1 MNPAEYLKIL
11 ARRWWILLAA
21 AVIVGASAA
30 VFSRLQTPVY
40 RATQQIYIKP
50 ARNDNGLSETIL
62 KLLNGYRA
70 WMDTK
75 ERAERVIA
83 NYAREVN
90 GRTTTLDMTPD
101 QLKSMV
107 TISVDRNAS
116 LLTVD
121 VDMRDGEVANL
132 VARSYGE
139 IFKQWRDTENAPL
152 RLEDRINAELLD
164 FPAYGQTRPQTTV
177 NTVAGVVLGVLLG
190 GVIVFLLETLSARII
205 RRSHDIEQ
213 TLALPVL
220 GAIPDSA
227 PKSEATA

>member
-1 MNPAEYLKIL
+1 MNPADYLKIL

-40 RATQQIYIKP
+40 RATQQIYVKP

-70 WMDTK
+70 WMDTR

-83 NYAREVN
+83 NYSREVN
-90 GRTTTLDMTPD
+90 GKTTTLDMTPD
-101 QLKSMV
+101 DLKSKV
-107 TISVDRNAS
+107 TISVDRNAN
-116 LLTVD
+116 LLNID
-121 VDMRDGEVANL
+121 VDMSDGEVARL
-132 VARSYGE
+132 VARAYGE
-139 IFKQWRDTENAPL
+139 VFRQWRETENAPL

-164 FPAYGQTRPQTTV
+164 YPTYGQIRPQTTI

-190 GVIVFLLETLSARII
+190 GVIIFILETLSARVI
-205 RRSHDIEQ
+205 RRPYDIEQ

-220 GAIPDSA
+220 GAIPEG
-227 PKSEATA
+227 EAVA